1 MQKIVSAL
9 ALLAAASGVGE
20 AGKAAFDPEGA
31 RIRIAN
37 ANRGRIAA
45 ERAEKARFARLQKEY
60 PFCNAYKAEVYASED
75 GRNIC
80 GLTDG
85 DEPAA
90 EYRLVQFPSAD
101 WNELADLAWKALR
114 SGCLCILGLE
124 GAPQILDA
132 ALDQERDLGNVAE
145 SVRDAIRGKLRYA
158 RKVLTDPEVRAW
170 LPSGSFAHADF
181 TYMEPDEIWE
191 IYAKALRSLT
201 CQECTRDDVEDLLGG
216 DMFLCGVLMDPDG
229 AEESDVSED
238 PLHQGIELLRS
249 KVRR

>member
-1 MQKIVSAL
+1 MEVTLNMNDIKAKRAL
-9 ALLAAASGVGE
+9 GMLG
-20 AGKAAFDPEGA
+20 GKAAFDAVCA
-31 RIRIAN
+31 RIRIEA
-37 ANRGRIAA
+37 ANRSRVAA
-45 ERAEKARFARLQKEY
+45 ERAERAAAARLEREY
-60 PFCNAYKAEVYASED
+60 PYCSAYKAEVYASED
-75 GRNIC
+75 GRRIC
-80 GLTDG
+80 GLSDE
-85 DEPAA
+85 EPAA

-101 WNELADLAWKALR
+101 WNALADLAWKALR

-158 RKVLTDPEVRAW
+158 RKVLTDPEVGAW
-170 LPSGSFAHADF
+170 LPDGSFAHADF

-216 DMFLCGVLMDPDG
+216 DMFLCGVLTDPDG